1 MPRIPS
7 QTCSTGCSAF
17 AVIHLPTVL
26 TPASKFLFFCL
37 LLASRLPAQTESGFE
52 KSSLAWRT
60 ALHFDPGAEVPL
72 RSLVE
77 LYEKAGRVVEL
88 VTLYTQ
94 HRAQFP
100 QDENAAVVLARLF
113 ISMKDARAESF
124 LQETMARHPQNAL
137 LRRAQAEWLEQRF
150 DPRALESLDAAV
162 MLETAVPARRA
173 QWLGE
178 MIKAAAQ
185 AGREDLVSARLS
197 ALTEESVFTP
207 AQRLHWA
214 HSCLE
219 AGFKKSAVAVLKGGD
234 FSQLRGDE
242 AVEALFVQARAAW
255 AADQK
260 SEAARHA
267 RDLLALLAPD
277 HWRWEEAKR
286 LHWQTAD
293 EKERETFLTTAAS
306 VWKAAPA
313 NETVALSYG
322 ELLVLAG
329 RRDEALKVWLEALL
343 SLPTGRLIESRV
355 IQLFESMRREE
366 DLLGFLQERV
376 STQPEREDLRL
387 QLARRLLQLGRMEAG
402 LDALAEL
409 LKEKEPKERVTTL
422 LQTARLLRLQNLF
435 SEAARVLEVALTA
448 DPQRWE
454 VRKELAEIHL
464 LMKRPEEME
473 KLFELEMGDDVT
485 AEVRMEIA
493 QFLITRKMWLQARRM
508 LEVWI
513 QQKPGDFDARLLLAR
528 VESLAGDSDAAERRL
543 SECRANSDTEA
554 RYAAWLAVAWERAM
568 ELEETEAFI
577 EVERQ
582 HLWPKAGEIWG
593 AERLKKL
600 GALAGQTMQLR
611 LHDETEKLLR
621 AALSE
626 PEMPAPAKVELRR
639 QLISVLDGREEK
651 RKVMEMEIEAALKDH
666 LADGKEDLRLRL
678 ALMYFQ
684 AKRLDLWRSMM
695 MALVPERCEDVS
707 LLQRALLNAR
717 QTDLMPMAVAM
728 AERMVRLQPDEKARW
743 ITWTSMLVE
752 SGEEARLRLALREMR
767 ARAAAWKLSDAAQ
780 ETLRR
785 HLAASCWRTVGEVIS
800 DPQRSADEA
809 LLCLGELDQTE
820 RQTQRRLWLAWARG
834 MLALRSG
841 DETSLAD
848 ARAALSG
855 NEEWVVFPDGLSLS
869 LMEAR
874 RMLETA
880 APAPEVKI
888 APKSGDYSNPAKLS
902 WVFQPQNKAD
912 LQRWCLTPDGRTLLV
927 QDTFGRLYA
936 VDRRT
941 GKQLWDWRRSRA
953 AVPAA
958 PTRDG
963 GEMVSYP
970 VEWCVSDEHLTV
982 LDESGIVCLRIA
994 DHSVEWEIPAP
1005 GLVHTGAQGTLAQ
1018 SGRRVLW
1025 WRAALGRLEALDE
1038 TNGKRLWSR
1047 LIPSLGE
1054 AAKSNL
1060 NSPVWLMSGMRC
1072 DADRAVIWGSGT
1084 AVVRVCDGALLWK
1097 AATSEQPLSFPLQ
1110 LDDTASVNAD
1120 VSTHGAAFLSS
1131 ATAVRPFTSHASS
1144 STLLLANSHAIPS
1157 YGYPGMYGS
1166 AQSSPWLLWG
1176 GEGERWLQGDGLW
1189 LISQN
1194 MASARYSALGFPSTL
1209 TSRSRSPFYLGAA
1222 TPVGTAGRNLI
1233 AASER
1238 GVFKIMPDGSA
1249 RALVIYMVRENSP
1262 EKHPLPAVGM
1272 DGTLLM
1278 VADAEQVRVIDA
1290 LSSVT
1295 LWEKP
1300 WPADAAA
1307 IIASEREAMKPWQ
1320 SLRWS
1325 SRGLSFYDGRGR
1337 TQVCEWRA
1345 LMSGG
1350 DLMLPAG
1357 TRSLICLRCGE

>member
-1 MPRIPS
+1 MLDGILRLCCDTPPP
-7 QTCSTGCSAF
+7 A
-17 AVIHLPTVL
+17 VL
-26 TPASKFLFFCL
+26 TPASKFLFLCL
-37 LLASRLPAQTESGFE
+37 LLASWLPAQTESGFE

-77 LYEKAGRVVEL
+77 LYEKAGRVGEL

-113 ISMKDARAESF
+113 ISVKDARAESF
-124 LQETMARHPQNAL
+124 LQEAMTRHPQNAL

-150 DPRALESLDAAV
+150 DPRALERLDEAV
-162 MLETAVPARRA
+162 NLETTVPARRA
-173 QWLGE
+173 QWLE
-178 MIKAAAQ
+178 ELIKAAAQ
-185 AGREDLVSARLS
+185 AGREDLVSARFA
-197 ALTEESVFTP
+197 ALTQEAVFNP

-214 HSCLE
+214 RRCLE
-219 AGFKKSAVAVLKGGD
+219 AGLKKSAAVVLKGGD
-234 FSQLRGDE
+234 FSALQGEE
-242 AVEALFVQARAAW
+242 AVESLFVQSQVAW
-255 AADQK
+255 AANERI
-260 SEAARHA
+260 EAARHA
-267 RDLLALLAPD
+267 RALLSILAPD
-277 HWRWEEAKR
+277 HWRHEEALR
-286 LHWQTAD
+286 LHWQTAG
-293 EKERETFLTTAAS
+293 EKEREASLATAAS
-306 VWKAAPA
+306 VWKASPA
-313 NETVALSYG
+313 NESAALSYG

-329 RRDEALKVWLEALL
+329 RRDEALQVWMEALL

-355 IQLFESMRREE
+355 IQFFESMRREE

-376 STQPEREDLRL
+376 SAQPEREDLRL
-387 QLARRLLQLGRMEAG
+387 QLARRLLQFGRMEAG
-402 LDALAEL
+402 LDLLAEL
-409 LKEKEPKERVTTL
+409 LREKEPKERVTTL
-422 LQTARLLRLQNLF
+422 LQTARSLRLQNLF

-473 KLFELEMGDDVT
+473 KLFDLEMSDDVT
-485 AEVRMEIA
+485 AEVRMEIT
-493 QFLITRKMWLQARRM
+493 QFLITRKMWPHARRM
-508 LEVWI
+508 LEIWI
-513 QQKPGDFDARLLLAR
+513 HRKSGEFDARLLLAR
-528 VESLAGDSDAAERRL
+528 VESLAGASAEAERRL
-543 SECRANSDTEA
+543 SECRALCDTEA
-554 RYAAWLAVAWERAM
+554 RYAAWLAVAWERAT
-568 ELEETEAFI
+568 ELEKTDAFI
-577 EVERQ
+577 EGERQ
-582 HLWPKAGEIWG
+582 RLWPKEDETWD

-600 GALAGQTMQLR
+600 GVLAGQTMQPQMK
-611 LHDETEKLLR
+611 DEAEKLLR
-621 AALSE
+621 AALAD
-626 PEMPAPAKVELRR
+626 PEMPISAKQELRQ
-639 QLISVLDGREEK
+639 QLISVLDGWEDK
-651 RKVMEMEIEAALKDH
+651 RMALEVEIKVALS
-666 LADGKEDLRLRL
+666 GKPDDEVDDLRLRL
-678 ALMYFQ
+678 ALLYFQ
-684 AKRLDLWRSMM
+684 AKRLDLWRSTM
-695 MALVPERCEDVS
+695 MAVVPERCEDVS
-707 LLQRALLNAR
+707 LLQRALVNAR
-717 QTDLMPMAVAM
+717 QTDLMPMAAAM
-728 AERMVRLQPDEKARW
+728 AERMVRLQPDDKAHW
-743 ITWTSMLVE
+743 ITWTSLLVE
-752 SGEEARLRLALREMR
+752 SGEEAKLRLALREMR
-767 ARAAAWKLSDAAQ
+767 GRAAAWKLSDAAQ

-820 RQTQRRLWLAWARG
+820 RQLQRRHWLAWARG

-869 LMEAR
+869 LTEAR
-874 RMLETA
+874 RMLETTV
-880 APAPEVKI
+880 PAPEVKI
-888 APKSGDYSNPAKLS
+888 IGKSGDYSNPAKLS
-902 WVFQPQNKAD
+902 WVFQTQNKAD

-953 AVPAA
+953 TVPAA

-963 GEMVSYP
+963 GELVSYP
-970 VEWCVSDEHLTV
+970 MEWCVSNEHLTV

-994 DHSVEWEIPAP
+994 DHSVEWEVPTP
-1005 GLVHTGAQGTLAQ
+1005 GVVHTGAQGTLAQ
-1018 SGRRVLW
+1018 SGKRVLW
-1025 WRAALGRLEALDE
+1025 WRAAQGRLEALDE
-1038 TNGKRLWSR
+1038 MNGKRLWSS
-1047 LIPSLGE
+1047 LIPALGE
-1054 AAKSNL
+1054 AANSNPG
-1060 NSPVWLMSGMRC
+1060 SPVWLMSGMRC
-1072 DADRAVIWGSGT
+1072 DGDRAVIWGSGT
-1084 AVVRVCDGALLWK
+1084 AVVCVRDGALIWK

-1110 LDDTASVNAD
+1110 LGDTTSGNSG
-1120 VSTHGAAFLSS
+1120 VSTPGAAFLSS
-1131 ATAVRPFTSHASS
+1131 ATAARPFTSHASS

-1194 MASARYSALGFPSTL
+1194 MASARYSALGFPSTP

-1249 RALVIYMVRENSP
+1249 RALVTYMVRENSP

-1272 DGTLLM
+1272 DGTSLV
-1278 VADAEQVRVIDA
+1278 VADAEQVRVVDA
-1290 LSSVT
+1290 LSGVT

-1307 IIASEREAMKPWQ
+1307 IIASEHEAMKPWQ

-1325 SRGLSFYDGRGR
+1325 SRGLSFYNGRGR